1 MRQFT
6 NWYNRRTSFFGKSL
20 QACITFASDEGAY
33 FAEGFLTIL
42 FSCINDV
49 LVQLR
54 VVRDTRKRFVEID
67 EAVTERYLIVK
78 DSQNDKSKKQ
88 LLRMSVKGKT
98 FFHG

>member
-1 MRQFT
+1 M
-6 NWYNRRTSFFGKSL
+6 L
-20 QACITFASDEGAY
+20 QASITFITDEGAY
-33 FAEGFLTIL
+33 FVERFLTIL

-49 LVQLR
+49 LVQLW
-54 VVRDTRKRFVEID
+54 VARDTRKRFIEID

-78 DSQNDKSKKQ
+78 DLQNDKSKKQ

>member
-1 MRQFT
+1 M
-6 NWYNRRTSFFGKSL
+6 
-20 QACITFASDEGAY
+20 
-33 FAEGFLTIL
+33 
-42 FSCINDV
+42 

-54 VVRDTRKRFVEID
+54 VARDTRKRFVEID
-67 EAVTERYLIVK
+67 EAVTERYLIIK